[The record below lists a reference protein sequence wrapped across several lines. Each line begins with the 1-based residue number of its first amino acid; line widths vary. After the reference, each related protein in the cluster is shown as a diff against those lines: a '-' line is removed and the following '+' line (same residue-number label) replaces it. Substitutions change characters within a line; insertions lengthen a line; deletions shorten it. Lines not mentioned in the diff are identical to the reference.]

1 MILLAGRIKNGGME
15 VSGQKMAFDPA
26 RMFGSLRCQDRLYR
40 FWPRPLVRFETEF
53 Y

>member
-1 MILLAGRIKNGGME
+1 MILLAERIKNRGME

-26 RMFGSLRCQDRLYR
+26 TMLGSLRSQDRLYR
-40 FWPRPLVRFETEF
+40 FWPRPLVRFETDF

>member
-26 RMFGSLRCQDRLYR
+26 RMFGSLRDRIDCTGSGR
-40 FWPRPLVRFETEF
+40 VP
-53 Y
+53 